1 MKAGNSVFVLFWP
14 SQISITKS
22 CHESGRVGDYWGM
35 DTPKNASE
43 SEPINVASSPLKGLS
58 RQGGDGLCAGGRR
71 QRWARQK
78 VGLMSTLQRAFRV
91 HHRSGV
97 KLHSFSPLSPIPKG
111 PPLPFFSADIFAL
124 LSISSQ
130 SQFTLVLLLESME
143 KKAAHRKWEEWENR
157 KIWTYT
163 Q

>member
-1 MKAGNSVFVLFWP
+1 
-14 SQISITKS
+14 
-22 CHESGRVGDYWGM
+22 M

-43 SEPINVASSPLKGLS
+43 SEPINAGAAAAAASPLKGLS
-58 RQGGDGLCAGGRR
+58 RQGGDGLCAGGRWER
-71 QRWARQK
+71 RGARQK

-97 KLHSFSPLSPIPKG
+97 RLHSFSPLSPSPKG

-130 SQFTLVLLLESME
+130 SQFTRVLLLDSRWRKRLRSCAQNE
-143 KKAAHRKWEEWENR
+143 KNR
-157 KIWTYT
+157 KI
-163 Q
+163 